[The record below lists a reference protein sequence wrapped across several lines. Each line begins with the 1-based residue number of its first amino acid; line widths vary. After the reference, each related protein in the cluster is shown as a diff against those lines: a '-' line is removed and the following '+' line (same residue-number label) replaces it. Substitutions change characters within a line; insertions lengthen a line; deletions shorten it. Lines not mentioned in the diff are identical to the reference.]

1 MWYSTAGIAVA
12 SLTGLGP
19 GWLLAVALGAVLV
32 ALWVV
37 VAVFVLRRPWVSAL
51 SGQRVIVLC
60 IVGLAWG
67 QHHVDMALDGWLPPA
82 LSGVPVEVTGRVV
95 DLPVTDAL
103 GPGGAA
109 RSRFQLA
116 DAQVSGSL
124 PDGLA
129 WSGRHRLMLTLHPP
143 HGASPD
149 TLPQIHAGDQLQ
161 LTVRLFPPRGWVNE
175 GSFDRARLDLARG
188 IAARGT
194 VQELVWQRHQPA
206 AVAAWRERLSERLHQ
221 RLATQPLAQ
230 RVLPALVTA
239 DRRGLS
245 DADWRLLQRT
255 GTAHLMAI
263 SGLHITLVAGLVWL
277 AARWLLTPVLVRR
290 GRSAARWAV
299 LPAITIALGYAVL
312 AGFGL
317 PARRALIMT
326 VVGLTALASR
336 HPVPLP
342 RVLLIALAAVS
353 WHDPLAVL
361 DNGFWLSFGAVA
373 LLGLC
378 RAGSGVIGL
387 LRAQWVLSLGL
398 GAFSAWL
405 FGAWGWVGPLAN
417 LVLVPVFSLLLVPLL
432 LCGALLPG
440 CGALLTLSGWLLS
453 ACWVF
458 LEGLERVNMMLPPPA
473 GLLAVAGVVIAS
485 VLLVIPR
492 LPWPRGVAVLFLLP
506 WLWPAADR
514 PAYGDFDLVVF
525 DVGQGQGVAVRT
537 RDQVMLYDMGPGW
550 RGGDAGRSVIGP
562 WLRRQRLP
570 VTLAFVSHGD
580 LDHAGGLSSLMPW
593 LGRAPVLS
601 GEPFRLP
608 GTVPCQRGQAWY
620 RDGVRVEVLWPVP
633 SIPLRQANN
642 ASCVVRISGR
652 HGAALLTG
660 DIYHAVEFALVE
672 QEAHSGALRADLL
685 LVPHHGSATSSSYAF
700 LRAVDPRWALASAGY
715 ANRHGHPVAHI
726 RERYDELGI
735 AFRVSYE
742 TGMIVFPM
750 RGSHNPAPLL
760 WRNRFPAAWR
770 PAPGRW

>member
-19 GWLLAVALGAVLV
+19 GLMLTMALLALT
-32 ALWVV
+32 
-37 VAVFVLRRPWVSAL
+37 VFVLRHPRTRRWRWPRAVAL
-51 SGQRVIVLC
+51 VVA
-60 IVGLAWG
+60 GLAWG
-67 QHHVDMALDGWLPPA
+67 QYHVDRALDDWLPPS
-82 LSGVPVEVTGRVV
+82 LSGIPIEVEGRVA

-103 GPGGAA
+103 GPGGMQ

-116 DAQVSGSL
+116 DARVLQAL
-124 PDGLA
+124 PDGQT
-129 WSGRHRLMLTLHPP
+129 WPGRHRLTLTFNYPTSK
-143 HGASPD
+143 SPD
-149 TLPQIHAGDQLQ
+149 DLPQIRGGDQLR

-194 VQELVWQRHQPA
+194 VQTLVSQTPQPDT
-206 AVAAWRERLSERLHQ
+206 VTAWRERLSERLRE
-221 RLATQPLAQ
+221 RLADHPLAQ
-230 RVLPALVTA
+230 RILPALVTA
-239 DRRGLS
+239 DRRGMTDS
-245 DADWRLLQRT
+245 DWAVLQRT

-277 AARWLLTPVLVRR
+277 AARWLMTPVLAIR
-290 GRSAARWAV
+290 GQSAARWAV
-299 LPAITIALGYAVL
+299 LPAMVVALGYTVL

-326 VVGLTALASR
+326 TVGLAALATR
-336 HPVPLP
+336 QPVSLP
-342 RVLLIALAAVS
+342 RVLLIALALVLS
-353 WHDPLAVL
+353 HDPLAVL

-378 RAGSGVIGL
+378 RAGSGLVGL

-405 FGAWGWVGPLAN
+405 FGVWGWVGPLAN
-417 LVLVPVFSLLLVPLL
+417 LVLVPVFSLFLVPLL
-432 LCGALLPG
+432 LCGALLPWG
-440 CGALLTLSGWLLS
+440 GALLSLSAWLLD
-453 ACWVF
+453 ACWLF
-458 LEGLERVNMMLPPPA
+458 LAGLEHVNAMLPPPG
-473 GLLAVAGVVIAS
+473 GLLAVALVIIAS
-485 VLLVIPR
+485 LLLVIPR
-492 LPWPRGVAVLFLLP
+492 LPWPRGVVCPLLLILLLP
-506 WLWPAADR
+506 WLWPLKDR

-525 DVGQGQGVAVRT
+525 DVGQGQAVAVRT
-537 RDQVMLYDMGPGW
+537 RRQLVLYDMGPGW
-550 RGGDAGRSVIGP
+550 TSGDAGRSVVAP

-580 LDHAGGLSSLMPW
+580 LDHAGGLASLMPW

-601 GEPFRLP
+601 GEPFRTP
-608 GTVPCQRGQAWY
+608 GTVPCDRGQHWY
-620 RDGVRVEVLWPVP
+620 RDGVRIEVLWPVP
-633 SIPLRQANN
+633 DIPLREANN
-642 ASCVVRISGR
+642 RSCVVRISGR

-660 DIYHAVEFALVE
+660 DIYHAVEFALIE
-672 QEAHSGALRADLL
+672 QEALSGALRADLL

-715 ANRHGHPVAHI
+715 ANRHGHPAAHI
-726 RERYDELGI
+726 RERYGELGI

-750 RGSHNPAPLL
+750 RGFHNPAPLL
-760 WRNRFPAAWR
+760 WRERFPVAWR
-770 PAPGRW
+770 PAPTRW